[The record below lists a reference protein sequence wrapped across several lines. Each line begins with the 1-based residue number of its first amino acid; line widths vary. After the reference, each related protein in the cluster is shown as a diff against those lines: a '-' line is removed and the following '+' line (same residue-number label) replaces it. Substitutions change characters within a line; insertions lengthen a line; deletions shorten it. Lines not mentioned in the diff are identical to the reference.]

1 MNTYLKYFLIGF
13 GVVIGILILVN
24 IFTPKVVLTEDIKDL
39 EKKIEGLQANNLEL
53 IKKQIEMDSLAVEYQ
68 SRIEI
73 IENRLVD
80 VSTSRVIIQKIYT
93 DKIKDAQD
101 DTPSQVDSFFKSRYK
116 Y

>member
-53 IKKQIEMDSLAVEYQ
+53 IRKQIEMDSLAVEYQ